1 MTTLVMFGAMA
12 VSGGASAATV
22 ASTVQYGYIHGY
34 LEIYNTAIN
43 GVAGNTA
50 TVGVNDLV
58 TLSGDWRIVSTVA
71 SGSRFCPGCII
82 QEYVAWTPPAAADG
96 ASPTNLGL
104 LSFQTPGGTGAFAG
118 GRFNWVTD
126 APDFIGTYF
135 VGGASTL
142 NFSFQAGRQG
152 DTGSF
157 NGVSNL
163 ASFQI
168 NVVPEPVSLALVG
181 LGLAGLGP
189 SRRKKA

>member
-1 MTTLVMFGAMA
+1 
-12 VSGGASAATV
+12 
-22 ASTVQYGYIHGY
+22 
-34 LEIYNTAIN
+34 
-43 GVAGNTA
+43 VAGNTA
-50 TVGVNDLV
+50 TVDAYDLV
-58 TLSGDWRIVSTVA
+58 TPSGDWRIVATGVRA
-71 SGSRFCPGCII
+71 DRLCPGCVI
-82 QEYVAWTPPAAADG
+82 QEYVAWIPAAAADG
-96 ASPTNLGL
+96 ASPTNLGP
-104 LSFQTPGGTGAFAG
+104 LSCQTPGCTGAFAS
-118 GRFNWVTD
+118 GRINWVTD

-157 NGVSNL
+157 NGVSDF

-181 LGLAGLGP
+181 LGLAGLGL